1 MKKLGHLVLMAKEPR
16 IGLVKS
22 RLASEIGIINAWNFY
37 RFNLARI
44 TNRLLDDRWHCWIAI
59 TPDSATK
66 KRAIKTDGWKQIAQG
81 TGDLGRRMLAPMQ
94 TLPPG
99 PVVIIGSDIPDINKQ
114 HINDAFRL
122 LGKADMVFGP
132 SADGGYWLV
141 GQRRRPV
148 LLNPFNNV
156 RWSSENAL
164 DDTLAGT
171 LKGPRNL
178 RINFLN
184 TLNDIDCGQDYF
196 SFKRGISST
205 KLHGLNRES
214 S

>member
-16 IGLVKS
+16 MGMVKS

-44 TNRLLDDRWHCWIAI
+44 TNRLLDDRWHCWVAI
-59 TPDSATK
+59 TPDSAVK
-66 KRAIKTDGWKQIAQG
+66 KRAIKTCGWKQIAQG
-81 TGDLGRRMLAPMQ
+81 TGDLGQRMLAPMQ

-99 PVVIIGSDIPDINKQ
+99 PVVIIGSDIPGIDKK
-114 HINDAFRL
+114 HINDAFGL
-122 LGKADMVFGP
+122 LGRADMVFGP
-132 SADGGYWLV
+132 SGDGGYWLV

-156 RWSSENAL
+156 RWSSKNAL
-164 DDTLAGT
+164 DDTLAGALT
-171 LKGPRNL
+171 GPRNL

-205 KLHGLNRES
+205 KLHGLKRES

>member
-16 IGLVKS
+16 MGLVKS

-44 TNRLLDDRWHCWIAI
+44 TNRLLDDRWHCWVAI
-59 TPDSATK
+59 TPDSAVK
-66 KRAIKTDGWKQIAQG
+66 KRAIKTCGWKQIAQG
-81 TGDLGRRMLAPMQ
+81 TGDLGQRMLAPMQ

-99 PVVIIGSDIPDINKQ
+99 PVVIIGSDIPGINKQ

-132 SADGGYWLV
+132 SGDGGYWLV
-141 GQRRRPV
+141 GQKRRPV
-148 LLNPFNNV
+148 LLKPFNDV

-164 DDTLAGT
+164 DDTVAGA
-171 LKGPRNL
+171 LQGQRNT
-178 RINFLN
+178 RINFID

-196 SFKRGISST
+196 SFKRGINST

-214 S
+214 N